1 MLNKAVILGSNFYT
15 GLSVIRG
22 LGSNG
27 VYTVAMDYSK
37 EGTYGAKS
45 TYLNEQNIVPHYKKQ
60 KEQLLQFLIDYAK
73 AQDAKP
79 VLFPSVDPYVEFI
92 DGYLDELKKY
102 YHINMTVQGFWSEIM
117 DKEILHSLATKH
129 NVLVPES
136 ISPSDEHFEQR
147 IITEIGFPC
156 IVKPTDSPTFVTT
169 FRAKIFT
176 CHTIE
181 DVYAAINKAKQAKLK
196 VIVQRI
202 IPGSDDHVYTY
213 DAYLDQSSKVTHWM
227 TCQKLRQFPINF
239 GASSFTKQK
248 YVEEL
253 NDIGA
258 PFLEAI
264 GYKGFGEIE
273 FKKDAV
279 TGKYYFLEINARTT
293 TLDPLLQKCGIN
305 FPLLAYNELTGKP
318 IGSHVVR
325 GNLNLAFCFLFEDL
339 ISSRNYVKTKQLTVL
354 QIVKTHFMK
363 KAPAVWSIKDPMPA
377 FYFLALLFK
386 KIMRKLSR
394 R

>member
-1 MLNKAVILGSNFYT
+1 
-15 GLSVIRG
+15 
-22 LGSNG
+22 
-27 VYTVAMDYSK
+27 
-37 EGTYGAKS
+37 
-45 TYLNEQNIVPHYKKQ
+45 
-60 KEQLLQFLIDYAK
+60 
-73 AQDAKP
+73 
-79 VLFPSVDPYVEFI
+79 
-92 DGYLDELKKY
+92 
-102 YHINMTVQGFWSEIM
+102 M